1 MRNSNIAQAGTIRS
15 TILGVL
21 RRPRFGITVSE
32 PFLDRYQH
40 DTWSLVQNGYEYN
53 LKFLVNHHRTSVSVM
68 ASPTAHKEFFF
79 YRSVDHRKMPNLR
92 LVGLTI
98 ANKIKMR
105 VFHDISGS

>member
-1 MRNSNIAQAGTIRS
+1 MKNSNTVQAGAIRS

-21 RRPRFGITVSE
+21 LRPRFGITVSK
-32 PFLDRYQH
+32 PFVDRYQH

-53 LKFLVNHHRTSVSVM
+53 LKFLANHHKTSVSVV

-79 YRSVDHRKMPNLR
+79 YRSIDHRKMINLR

-98 ANKIKMR
+98 ANKMKMR
-105 VFHDISGS
+105 VFHDISSS